1 MDNKEIAM
9 HFTVA
14 ALENGVIAFEDNAEA
29 VKKIVSFY
37 NDICSELSA
46 PSNKIVR
53 KPSQK
58 PRTRVY
64 NN

>member
-14 ALENGVIAFEDNAEA
+14 AMENGVITFEDNAEA

-46 PSNKIVR
+46 PSDKAVR

-58 PRTRVY
+58 LRTMAY
-64 NN
+64 DN